1 MKLKKATKI
10 ALLFLSVCLFA
21 GTATAA
27 TKTVSRVDR
36 YGELYSYSG
45 SPVVYIRGNVSAISK
60 NAFNRVRT
68 TQFVTQG
75 NSYFK
80 TVNGALLSKD
90 GTIFIKCPTEKQ
102 GSFTIPSSVKK
113 IAHSAFEGCS
123 KLTRVTMPDSVT
135 SVDGDAFTNCSSLRE
150 IRLSNNIS
158 TIPEYA
164 FYGCS
169 SLKSIRI
176 PGSVI
181 DIQSQAFYNCQSLS
195 TISLPDSVSEVGSSA
210 FSNCLNLKSVRLSKE
225 MDSISSRTFSNCTEL
240 RTLENA
246 GNIEEIGW
254 SAFKNCIKLK
264 SFPFSNQL
272 EEIGST
278 AFQNCISLGT
288 VVITKG
294 TSDISYSAFMG
305 AADKFIVDSSN
316 PNYSS
321 KNGLLLDEDGKYLIQ
336 APANAKGSL
345 IVPKGVVTISSHAFT
360 NTSFSYISLPEGVT
374 VIGVS
379 NFAGCEKLKQINLP
393 ASITRISSGSGD
405 DYDLNSLEKINVAKQ
420 NKVYCSID
428 GAVFSADSRA
438 LVFFPPGKKGSFHL
452 PTECKFIGKQMKHN
466 KLSSI
471 RVSGNSKYF
480 SSIDGVLYNKK
491 GRTICCF
498 PIRKKNYRIPAKVR
512 DISYLNSIK
521 EKLKCSSVTVASKNQ
536 YFSSKAGVIFDSEA
550 DTLIFYPTKK
560 KGSYTIPT
568 STSYIRNNAFDDAHE
583 LTGLTITK
591 NVKRS
596 RRNTFHFVNCKKL
609 KSIKVNQGNLNYIS
623 MNFSGCEKLSLLSF
637 PSTIMTTN
645 LRNLPE
651 GVTIRGWKNTL
662 AKEAAE
668 DAKGKF
674 VSLGTIPNVVSGAKI
689 KKIID
694 TYQLSWNASGEAS
707 GYQVYTVYD
716 TIKDLS
722 GSGNTSC
729 FIADRYKNDTIYI
742 RAYKIV
748 NKKKVYGKARA
759 ISIY

>member
-1 MKLKKATKI
+1 MKLKKVTKI
-10 ALLFLSVCLFA
+10 ALLFLSICLFA

-45 SPVVYIRGNVSAISK
+45 SPVVYIRGNVSAISQ
-60 NAFNRVRT
+60 NAFNRVKT
-68 TQFVTQG
+68 TRFVTQG
-75 NSYFK
+75 NAYFK

-113 IAHSAFEGCS
+113 IAHSAFEDCS
-123 KLTRVTMPDSVT
+123 KLTRITMPDSVT
-135 SVDGDAFTNCSSLRE
+135 SVDADVFLNCSSLRE

-158 TIPEYA
+158 EIPGDA

-176 PGSVI
+176 PDSVI
-181 DIQSQAFYNCQSLS
+181 SIESQAFYNCQSLDS
-195 TISLPDSVSEVGSSA
+195 ISLPDSVSEVGSSA
-210 FSNCLNLKSVRLSKE
+210 FSNCLNLKKARLSKE
-225 MDSISSRTFSNCTEL
+225 MDSISSSTFSNCTEL
-240 RTLENA
+240 KTLENA
-246 GNIEEIGW
+246 GNIEDIEWG
-254 SAFKNCIKLK
+254 AFKNCIKLNT
-264 SFPFSNQL
+264 FPFSNQL
-272 EEIGST
+272 EEIGGN
-278 AFQNCISLGT
+278 AFQNCTSLGT

-294 TSDISYSAFMG
+294 TSDISYSAFKG
-305 AADKFIVDSSN
+305 AASKFIVDSSN

-336 APANAKGSL
+336 APANAMGALS
-345 IVPKGVVTISSHAFT
+345 VPRGVVTISSHALT
-360 NTSFSYISLPEGVT
+360 NTAFSHISLPEGVT
-374 VIGVS
+374 SIS
-379 NFAGCEKLKQINLP
+379 ISHFDGCKNLKQINLP
-393 ASITRISSGSGD
+393 ATITYIRSGYGN
-405 DYDLNSLEKINVAKQ
+405 YDLNRLEKINVARQ
-420 NKVYCSID
+420 NEKYCSLD
-428 GAVFSADSRA
+428 GAVFSTDLRA
-438 LVFFPPGKKGSFHL
+438 LVFFPSGKKGTFHL
-452 PTECKFIGKQMKHN
+452 PNECKYIGKQMKYN
-466 KLSSI
+466 KLTSI
-471 RVSGNSKYF
+471 HVSVNSKYF
-480 SSIDGVLYNKK
+480 SSTDGVLYNKK
-491 GRTICCF
+491 GRSISCF

-521 EKLKCSSVTVASKNQ
+521 EKLKCSSVKVSSKNEH
-536 YFSSKAGVIFDSEA
+536 FTSKAGVIFNSDA
-550 DTLIFYPTKK
+550 DTLVFYPPKK
-560 KGSYTIPT
+560 KGSYKIPT

-609 KSIKVNQGNLNYIS
+609 KSITVNQGNLNYIS
-623 MNFSGCEKLSLLSF
+623 MNFSGCEKLSLLTF

-674 VSLGTIPNVVSGAKI
+674 VSLGTIPNVVSGVRI

-694 TYQLSWNASGEAS
+694 SYQLSWNASGEAS

-716 TIKDLS
+716 TIKNLS

-729 FIADRYKNDTIYI
+729 FIADRYTNDTIYI

-748 NKKKVYGKARA
+748 NNKKVYGKARS